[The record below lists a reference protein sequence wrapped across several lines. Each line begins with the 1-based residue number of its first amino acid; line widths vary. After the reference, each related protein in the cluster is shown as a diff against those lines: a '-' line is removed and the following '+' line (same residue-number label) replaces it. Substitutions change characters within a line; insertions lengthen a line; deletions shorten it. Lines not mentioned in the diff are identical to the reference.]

1 LKIGKQ
7 EIFINFVQSIITKTQ
22 IMNQLYKLSL
32 AVVLGGFSLQ
42 ANAQRYLTEV
52 FTDAQ
57 ITIQNDV
64 QYGQNISIQNTILGA
79 LSNPPQQV
87 APDTL
92 PLLMDVYMPA
102 LSADNV
108 TERPLVVYASTGNFL
123 PAGINGSP
131 TGNRKDSSAVN
142 MAKQFA
148 KRGYVCAVVDYRL
161 GWNPFSTDQIV
172 RTGTILNAAYKGQ
185 QDTKAAVRYF
195 RNDKA
200 TTNNYMIDPTRVV
213 LFGEGTGGYVMMAH
227 AFLDQPWKIGRL
239 PGLGDNKFLR
249 TEAPDSSVIDTNR
262 VGNFDGT
269 NDIPMNLIPFVLSG
283 GDFLKVTGNV
293 ANNPG
298 YSSEANI
305 VINMGG
311 ALGDTSWLD
320 AGQIPMIGIH
330 AVRDP
335 NAPYQIGDVIV
346 PTTGDVVIP
355 FASGAGFNL
364 ERANS
369 YGNNSSFANRI
380 YPDAITAAVEARY
393 GQTIPFAGSTIAVG
407 TGKGLLPF
415 ILPENATYSLNHG
428 SPWQFWNSA
437 QATANYPVTIA
448 PGVTITTHQASA
460 ASNPAM
466 ATSNEVGRS
475 TALTYIDTVQ
485 RYINPRIVCAL
496 NLAECDLFDG
506 VGINELNSSNS
517 MVSAFPNPSNGNV
530 TIRSNVGS
538 GQLNSIHMFDV
549 TGRQVVAQSGLNTAS
564 YQINRNDLP
573 SGIYLVQYVTENGR
587 GTIKLIFE

>member
-1 LKIGKQ
+1 
-7 EIFINFVQSIITKTQ
+7 
-22 IMNQLYKLSL
+22 MNKLYKLSL
-32 AVVLGGFSLQ
+32 AVVLGGISLQ
-42 ANAQRYLTEV
+42 ANAQRYLTQV

-64 QYGQNISIQNTILGA
+64 QYGENLSIQNTILGSLA
-79 LSNPPQQV
+79 NPPQQI
-87 APDTL
+87 PPSIL
-92 PLLMDVYMPA
+92 PLIMDVYYPSIA
-102 LSADNV
+102 ADNAA
-108 TERPLVVYASTGNFL
+108 ERPLVVYAPTGNFL

-131 TGNRKDSSAVN
+131 TGSRKDSSAVN

-161 GWNPFSTDQIV
+161 GWNPFSTNQIV

-185 QDTKAAVRYF
+185 QDTKAAVRFF
-195 RNDKA
+195 RNDRA
-200 TTNNYMIDPTRVV
+200 TTNTYKIDPTRVV
-213 LFGEGTGGYVMMAH
+213 LCGEGTGGYVVMAH

-239 PGLGDNKFLR
+239 PGLGDDKFLR
-249 TEAPDSSVIDTNR
+249 TIVPPDSSVIDTAR
-262 VGNFDGT
+262 IGNYDGT
-269 NDIPMNLIPFVLSG
+269 NAIDVNLGPFASS
-283 GDFLKVTGNV
+283 GDFLKITGNV
-293 ANNPG
+293 ANNSS
-298 YSSEANI
+298 YSSEANM

-346 PTTGDVVIP
+346 PTTGDLVIP

-364 ERANS
+364 EKANS
-369 YGNNSSFANRI
+369 YGNNSSFATRI
-380 YPDAITAAVEARY
+380 YPDPITAAVESHY
-393 GQTIPFAGSTIAVG
+393 GQSIPFAGSTINIG

-428 SPWQFWNSA
+428 SPWQFWNSG

-460 ASNPAM
+460 ASNPSM

-475 TALTYIDTVQ
+475 TGLTYIDTIQ
-485 RYINPRIVCAL
+485 QYINPRIVCAL
-496 NLAECDLFDG
+496 NLAECDLFDAQS
-506 VGINELNSSNS
+506 INDVNST
-517 MVSAFPNPSNGNV
+517 SALVNAYPNPSNGDV
-530 TIRSNVGS
+530 TIRSIIGA
-538 GQLNSIHMFDV
+538 GQLNSINMFDL
-549 TGRQVVAQSGLNTAS
+549 TGRQVLAQSGLNTSS

-573 SGIYLVQYVTENGR
+573 SGIYLVQVVTEKGR
-587 GTIKLIFE
+587 GTIKLILE